1 MRELICR
8 LSHNAPIGGPTGEL
22 GAIRKLKLS
31 QHRAHVRFDR
41 LDRNEQFGRHLFIRV
56 TTRDQ
61 PHDLLLAGG
70 QPVQLLIMSPCRTI
84 SAATLAAWPRALE
97 LARTFWQVA
106 AADGRISAS
115 FQAIARQNL
124 QSLGAG

>member
-1 MRELICR
+1 MRELIVVS
-8 LSHNAPIGGPTGEL
+8 SHDAPIGGPAGEL

-41 LDRNEQFGRHLFIRV
+41 LDRNEQFGRHLFICV

-84 SAATLAAWPRALE
+84 SAAIRPRRRHTLEGRKYKTGQFWREHGIALMH
-97 LARTFWQVA
+97 LL
-106 AADGRISAS
+106 DG
-115 FQAIARQNL
+115 
-124 QSLGAG
+124 